1 MIKTD
6 YLEIGNKIENQLLIE
21 ANQEKESQPR
31 KRAGR
36 KAKTSSDFDS
46 NSGQHH
52 WDSESGTKKA
62 GSVRKVTARATKKG
76 FEDDEDLD
84 DARESR
90 HDDLWAV
97 EPEDAHEDLLVES
110 GSDDE
115 IDSFRLHSDDGYELE
130 VSNPAL
136 LAVET
141 LADNSLKQYL
151 REIGQVKLL
160 TYEQEVELAKR
171 KDAGDA
177 EAAQLL
183 AAANLRLVVSV
194 AKKYMNRGMSLLDLI
209 QEGNLGL
216 IRAVE
221 KFDYNRGYKF
231 STYATWWIRQ
241 AVSRAIADQART
253 VRLPVHLVEAI
264 ARMERVRRSLI
275 QDLQREPTPQ
285 ELATE
290 LGITVEKVN
299 DMLKNKSHALSL
311 ETPVGE
317 EGDSTLGDFVED
329 RSQESP
335 AEQAAQMILVEQ
347 IEKVLAT
354 LSPRERRV
362 IQLRF
367 GLMGEQPR
375 TLEEIGHEFGVT
387 RERIRQLEGIAL
399 RKLRH
404 PSRAKGLK
412 EFAVA

>member
-1 MIKTD
+1 MLKTD
-6 YLEIGNKIENQLLIE
+6 FLEAENVESLPLLE
-21 ANQEKESQPR
+21 ATEQKEIQPR

-36 KAKTSSDFDS
+36 KPKAATTS
-46 NSGQHH
+46 QPH
-52 WDSESGTKKA
+52 WDSDTESANKKTNT
-62 GSVRKVTARATKKG
+62 GKTNSRATK
-76 FEDDEDLD
+76 FDDDDEDLVSTPKS
-84 DARESR
+84 REANAW
-90 HDDLWAV
+90 HD
-97 EPEDAHEDLLVES
+97 EPEPEADEDLLLEA
-110 GSDDE
+110 DE
-115 IDSFRLHSDDGYELE
+115 DSDSFRLHSDDGYELE

-160 TYEQEVELAKR
+160 TYPQEVELAKR

-177 EAAQLL
+177 EAAQML

-194 AKKYMNRGMSLLDLI
+194 AKKYMNRGLSLLDLI

-221 KFDYNRGYKF
+221 KFDYTKGYKF

-264 ARMERVRRSLI
+264 ARMERVRRTMM
-275 QDLQREPTPQ
+275 QELQREPTAE
-285 ELATE
+285 ELAKE
-290 LGITVEKVN
+290 LGTTVEKVN
-299 DMLKNKSHALSL
+299 DMMKNKGHALSL

-335 AEQAAQMILVEQ
+335 AEQAAQMILGEQ
-347 IEKVLAT
+347 IEQVLAT
-354 LSPRERRV
+354 LTPRERRV

-404 PSRAKGLK
+404 PSRAKALK